1 MERGVS
7 GSGRFMDTHC
17 HLDFSLFDSCRE
29 ELLFT
34 ARAKGVEAIVVPGVD
49 SERWLRQLSVCR
61 TYSSVYPAL
70 GLHPCFIEKH
80 NKNDLLQ
87 LEKLLQEDDVVAVG
101 EIGLDFWPSSSL
113 HDSQVE
119 YFESQL
125 ELAAEYELP
134 VLLHVR
140 KAHDQVLKR
149 LRRLQ
154 LKPGGVVH
162 AFSGSYQQAKQY
174 IELGFCLGVGGALT
188 YERAKRLRKVVASL
202 PLSALVLETDAPDMP
217 LAGLQGMPNRPE
229 NLPLVFDVLASLRV
243 ESAEELMRGLWD
255 NSVRVLA
262 LESHLE

>member
-1 MERGVS
+1 MEKGLS
-7 GSGRFMDTHC
+7 GSERFMDTHC
-17 HLDFSLFDSCRE
+17 HLDFSLFDGCRE

-34 ARAKGVEAIVVPGVD
+34 ARAKGVEVVVVPGVD
-49 SERWLRQLSVCR
+49 SECWLRLLSVCR
-61 TYSSVYPAL
+61 AYSSVYPAL

-80 NKNDLLQ
+80 NKKDLLQ
-87 LEKLLQEDDVVAVG
+87 LEKLLREDDVVAVG
-101 EIGLDFWPSSSL
+101 EIGLDFWSGSSL
-113 HDSQVE
+113 HETQIE

-125 ELAAEYELP
+125 KLAAVHELP

-154 LKPGGVVH
+154 LKRGGLVH
-162 AFSGSYQQAKQY
+162 AFSGSYQQARQY

-217 LAGLQGMPNRPE
+217 LAGLRGVPNRPE
-229 NLPLVFDVLASLRV
+229 NLPLVFDALASIRV
-243 ESAEELMRGLWD
+243 ESREELMKGLWD
-255 NSVRVLA
+255 NSVRVLG
-262 LESHLE
+262 LEPCLE